1 MYDGPRFNGLP
12 RGYEWIRKDLTSK
25 KVGVAELV
33 RVPLQYGDK
42 GTIRRMGMLLERE
55 GVSAAL
61 LRKLERALKPSSSL
75 IPWIPGYPK
84 RGTVN
89 RRWGVVVND
98 KA

>member
-1 MYDGPRFNGLP
+1 M
-12 RGYEWIRKDLTSK
+12 
-25 KVGVAELV
+25 GV
-33 RVPLQYGDK
+33 
-42 GTIRRMGMLLERE
+42 LLERE

-61 LRKLERALKPSSSL
+61 LRKLEGALKPSAGL
-75 IPWIPGYPK
+75 VPWIPGYPK